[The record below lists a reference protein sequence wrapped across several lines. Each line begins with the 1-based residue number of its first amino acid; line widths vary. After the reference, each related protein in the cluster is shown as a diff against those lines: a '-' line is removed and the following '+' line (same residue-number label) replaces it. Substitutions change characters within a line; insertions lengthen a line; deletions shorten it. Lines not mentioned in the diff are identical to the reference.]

1 MTSRTEWTRRVKDV
15 IRRDGGF
22 CLLSTHV
29 CTGEAQVAHH
39 RANRGMGGS
48 PILDDPANLVAS
60 CSACNGE
67 AENAGAI
74 LRMDLIQ
81 RGMRVEK
88 AATNEQ
94 TLARVRQRP
103 VEALDGERYY
113 LISATERVN
122 VQDAMREDRH

>member
-1 MTSRTEWTRRVKDV
+1 MTTRTEWKRRVADV

-22 CLLSTHV
+22 CLLALHV

-48 PILDDPANLVAS
+48 PVLDDPANLVAA
-60 CSACNGE
+60 CSACNWE

-74 LRMDLIQ
+74 MRMDLIE

-88 AATNEQ
+88 AATNVQ
-94 TLARVRQRP
+94 TLARARQRP
-103 VEALDGERYY
+103 VEALDGERYF

-122 VQDAMREDRH
+122 VQDAMREGAR